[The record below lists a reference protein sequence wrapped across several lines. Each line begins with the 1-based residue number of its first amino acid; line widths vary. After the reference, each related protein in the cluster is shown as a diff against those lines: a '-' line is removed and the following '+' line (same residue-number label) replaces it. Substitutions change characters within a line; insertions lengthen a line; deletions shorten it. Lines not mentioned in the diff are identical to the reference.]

1 MLLYLK
7 QIHDMIIKT
16 RIIQILAIVAISTAL
31 GTLVPDKLLPLLLLP
46 LDFDVA
52 VVVVVVVRQFAK
64 SSAIEAV

>member
-46 LDFDVA
+46 LDFYVA
-52 VVVVVVVRQFAK
+52 AVVVVRQFAK

>member
-46 LDFDVA
+46 LDLLL
-52 VVVVVVVRQFAK
+52 FANLPR
-64 SSAIEAV
+64 VLQ

>member
-31 GTLVPDKLLPLLLLP
+31 GTLVPDKLLALLLLP

>member
-31 GTLVPDKLLPLLLLP
+31 GTLVPDKLLLLLV
-46 LDFDVA
+46 VA
-52 VVVVVVVRQFAK
+52 VGF
-64 SSAIEAV
+64 

>member
-31 GTLVPDKLLPLLLLP
+31 GTLVPDKP

>member
-46 LDFDVA
+46 LEFDVA
-52 VVVVVVVRQFAK
+52 VVVVVVRQFVK

>member
-52 VVVVVVVRQFAK
+52 VVVRQFAK